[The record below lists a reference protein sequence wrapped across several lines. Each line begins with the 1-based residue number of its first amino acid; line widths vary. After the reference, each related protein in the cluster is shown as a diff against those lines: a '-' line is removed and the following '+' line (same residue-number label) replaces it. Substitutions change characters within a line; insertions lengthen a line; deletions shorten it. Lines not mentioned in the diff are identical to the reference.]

1 MDSPLWGLEQ
11 VGWAAPAS
19 QGIVTLEPAGARTG
33 SGEKDKSAES
43 TQSRRVARAV
53 VLLIQSRRRTL
64 GLEIRM
70 KGSAAAATVGP
81 ALPTFLRKRDS
92 KGTRGGQ
99 GSICLPALGG
109 KGATLPPSSRSPCPR
124 QSGSGYKDPR
134 HRGGCGRV

>member
-99 GSICLPALGG
+99 GSGTARQPPVTGVALGLG
-109 KGATLPPSSRSPCPR
+109 TRCP
-124 QSGSGYKDPR
+124 
-134 HRGGCGRV
+134 GRVAPQSSALICI